1 MKWLSDTGKL
11 YMLEQ
16 ITPVILTLNEEVNI
30 GRVLERLTWARSIVV
45 VDSFSTDRTLEILG
59 RFGNVRVLQRRF
71 DNHAGQWNYAIDETG
86 IQTEWVLALDADYV
100 LTDELVKELAALNPN
115 SSTAGYRAA
124 FRYCVFGKPLRGT
137 LYPPVTV
144 LYRRAGAH
152 YVQDGHT
159 QRIDLAG
166 KVEQLA
172 APILHD
178 DRKPLSAWL
187 QAQDRYMDLEAQVI
201 RGSSWAELGISDR
214 VRSLVV
220 VAPVLTLF
228 YCLLVKGGI
237 LDGNAGLFYA
247 LQRSVAEMILSL
259 KLIQAKVGHCG

>member
-1 MKWLSDTGKL
+1 
-11 YMLEQ
+11 MLER
-16 ITPVILTLNEEVNI
+16 ITPVILTLNEESNI
-30 GRVLERLTWARSIVV
+30 GRVLEPLSWARSIVV
-45 VDSFSTDRTLEILG
+45 VDSFSTDGTLAL
-59 RFGNVRVLQRRF
+59 LSRF
-71 DNHAGQWNYAIDETG
+71 DNVQVFQRKFDSHAGQWNYALQDTG
-86 IQTEWVLALDADYV
+86 IRTEWVLALDADYV
-100 LTDELVKELAALNPN
+100 LTDELVHELAGLTPDGGV
-115 SSTAGYRAA
+115 AGYLAA

-144 LYRRAGAH
+144 LYRRAGGH

-187 QAQDRYMDLEAQVI
+187 QAQDRYMDIEAQVI
-201 RGSSWAELGISDR
+201 RSSSWAALGTADK
-214 VRSLVV
+214 VRRLVV
-220 VAPVLTLF
+220 AAPILVFF
-228 YCLLVKGGI
+228 YCLFVKGGI
-237 LDGNAGLFYA
+237 LDGYAGLFYA

-259 KLIQAKVGHCG
+259 KLIQAQAGGAEQGPR